1 MTLSQ
6 TIKSALNIIPE
17 QTTDQICTKLTEH
30 LRTLKRKGLIVAISG
45 GIDSSVTLALAV
57 KALGTDRVLA
67 LQMPERHSADET
79 LPLSGLLADTFN
91 VKTIHE
97 DISGPLE
104 AVNFYQRYEKAV
116 QIVIPEYSVEW
127 KSKIVIP
134 NVVYKPGFIFFS
146 IIAQSPSG
154 ENIKKRLP
162 LKAYLEI
169 VAATNFKQRIRK
181 MLEYYHA
188 DRLNFAVTGTPN
200 RLEYDQGFFVKLG
213 DGAADIKP
221 IAHLYKTQ
229 VYQLAEYLGVP
240 KEICKR
246 PPTTDTYSLPQ
257 TQDEFYFSLT
267 YDKMDICLYG
277 KNNRI
282 SAAEIAPQVD
292 LTAEQVENVF
302 KDIES
307 KRAATQYLHRQP
319 LLIETV
325 PEI

>member
-1 MTLSQ
+1 V
-6 TIKSALNIIPE
+6 
-17 QTTDQICTKLTEH
+17 TEH
-30 LRTLKRKGLIVAISG
+30 LRTLKRKGLIVGISG

-79 LPLSGLLADTFN
+79 LSLSGLLAQTFD
-91 VKTIHE
+91 VETIHE
-97 DISGPLE
+97 DISKPLE
-104 AVNFYQRYEKAV
+104 AVRFYQRYEKAV
-116 QIVIPEYSVEW
+116 QIVIPEYTAEW
-127 KSKIVIP
+127 KSKIVVP
-134 NVVYKPGFIFFS
+134 NVVHKPGFTYFS

-154 ENIKKRLP
+154 ETIKKRLP

-277 KNNRI
+277 KNNGI
-282 SAAEIAPQVD
+282 SASDVAPQVG

-319 LLIETV
+319 LLIEPV